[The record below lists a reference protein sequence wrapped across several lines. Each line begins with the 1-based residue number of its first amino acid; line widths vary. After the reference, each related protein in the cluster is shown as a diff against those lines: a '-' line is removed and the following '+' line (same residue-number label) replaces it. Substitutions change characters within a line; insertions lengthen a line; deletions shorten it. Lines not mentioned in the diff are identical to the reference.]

1 MLKFTY
7 TEDSVNLELLEDSLN
22 DWIYARLILAIS
34 ASIPITFE
42 PNTASFYI
50 PKDSE
55 LVRELEAMVELENNL
70 ELDANLTDSVE
81 IILKGVWIVSYPQ
94 QEEGIFVTSLSPR
107 TEMLLFRG
115 WVATI
120 ATEAIRI

>member
-1 MLKFTY
+1 MLKFSY

-22 DWIYARLILAIS
+22 SWLSARLILAVS
-34 ASIPITFE
+34 ASIPIAFE
-42 PNTASFYI
+42 PNTASFNI

-55 LVRELEAMVELENNL
+55 FIAELEAMAEVENNL
-70 ELDANLTDSVE
+70 ELDGHLTDSVE

-107 TEMLLFRG
+107 TEMLLFRS
-115 WVATI
+115 WLATI
-120 ATEAIRI
+120 VTEVICI